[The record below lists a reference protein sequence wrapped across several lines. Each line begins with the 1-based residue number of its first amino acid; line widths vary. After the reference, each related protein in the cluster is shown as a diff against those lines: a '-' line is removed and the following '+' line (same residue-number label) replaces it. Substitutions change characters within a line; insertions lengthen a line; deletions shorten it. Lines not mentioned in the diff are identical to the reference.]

1 MRFLPATGTVLAL
14 GEPSGAWTRF
24 DGGIAAGSRVGVE
37 YDPLLAKLSTCG
49 ATREA
54 GADAH
59 ARPRSARRSV
69 LGVVTNRDYLMD
81 VVAHPAFA
89 AGATH
94 TEFLAEHF
102 AAWTPPSRP
111 PSRRRGRA
119 RGDRARAPRRPPW
132 RRRRDGR
139 VADAVGDAR
148 ALAARSR
155 HAMSLRK
162 TIVVDG
168 TPHAVEVDGRD
179 DALTARV
186 DDTAL
191 TLGLARDGTTV
202 RVALADRTL
211 SATVVRDR
219 DVVWIAIDGEIH
231 RCTAVD
237 DARLGAAGGARSPEV
252 IAPMP
257 GKVLAVR
264 VEAGQKVEAGDP
276 LVVLEAMKMET
287 IVSADGNAHVREV
300 RVGAGAMVE
309 PGQVLVVLEFD

>member
-1 MRFLPATGTVLAL
+1 
-14 GEPSGAWTRF
+14 
-24 DGGIAAGSRVGVE
+24 
-37 YDPLLAKLSTCG
+37 
-49 ATREA
+49 
-54 GADAH
+54 
-59 ARPRSARRSV
+59 
-69 LGVVTNRDYLMD
+69 
-81 VVAHPAFA
+81 
-89 AGATH
+89 
-94 TEFLAEHF
+94 
-102 AAWTPPSRP
+102 
-111 PSRRRGRA
+111 
-119 RGDRARAPRRPPW
+119 
-132 RRRRDGR
+132 
-139 VADAVGDAR
+139 
-148 ALAARSR
+148 
-155 HAMSLRK
+155 MSLRK